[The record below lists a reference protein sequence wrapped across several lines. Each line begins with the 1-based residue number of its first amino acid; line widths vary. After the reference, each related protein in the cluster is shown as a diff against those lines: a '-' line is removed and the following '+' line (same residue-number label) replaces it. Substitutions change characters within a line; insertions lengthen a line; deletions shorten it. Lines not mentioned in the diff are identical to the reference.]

1 MDIIAV
7 NRKAY
12 HNYEILENYEAGIV
26 LCGTEVKSLRLHQLD
41 VKDAYALI
49 KNEEVWL
56 MNMYIKPYEFDGRHD
71 VSPTRTRKLL
81 LKKQEIRKIA
91 GRVAQR
97 GLTLVP
103 LKVYL
108 SDRSLVKVE
117 LGLGKSKKTVDKK
130 ETLKKKDLDR
140 EVAREIADRG

>member
-1 MDIIAV
+1 MDIIAI

-12 HNYEILENYEAGIV
+12 HNYEIVDNYEAGIV
-26 LCGTEVKSLRLHQLD
+26 LAGMEVKSLRLHQLD
-41 VKDAYALI
+41 IKDAYALI

-71 VSPTRTRKLL
+71 ISTTRTRKLL

-108 SDRSLVKVE
+108 SGRSMVKIE
-117 LGLGKSKKTVDKK
+117 LGLGKSKRTVDKK
-130 ETLKKKDLDR
+130 DTLKQKDLDR
-140 EVAREIADRG
+140 EVEREINSRG